1 MAKMYHQIH
10 SHKQEFYNGTP
21 LADERE
27 VNVETGSM
35 RSSFCPRAV
44 EQRTFDAFVPCN
56 DVLYCFK
63 HIRWKSVR
71 MRNDTLKLKPDTVA
85 LKDYRFG

>member
-35 RSSFCPRAV
+35 RSPFAREP
-44 EQRTFDAFVPCN
+44 
-56 DVLYCFK
+56 
-63 HIRWKSVR
+63 
-71 MRNDTLKLKPDTVA
+71 
-85 LKDYRFG
+85 